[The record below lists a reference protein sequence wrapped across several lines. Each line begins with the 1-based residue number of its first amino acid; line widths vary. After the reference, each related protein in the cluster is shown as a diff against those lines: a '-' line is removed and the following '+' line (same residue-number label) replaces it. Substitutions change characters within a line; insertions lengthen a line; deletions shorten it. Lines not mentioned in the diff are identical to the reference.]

1 MILEQLIFSHCYGN
15 MGSVSG
21 NNFVQCFYSAMLFL
35 FSCGGMGC
43 TLNLER
49 QGGSMRVMSL
59 GNITGNWLNHCQ
71 HWEGA
76 APERRWIPFREGG
89 KE

>member
-49 QGGSMRVMSL
+49 QGGSMGVMSL
-59 GNITGNWLNHCQ
+59 GNITDNWLNHCQ

-76 APERRWIPFREGG
+76 APERRWIPFRKGG